1 MTATDH
7 IDAAIASLAE
17 ARKQLLVVPPVSSP
31 PPVPGNLPEPEPF
44 YALPRE
50 NNSAISSVYGTPSK
64 NPTNLDWFS
73 FPVADAKLYE
83 RNGADLK
90 SYAGDA
96 NDDHRTHKMLTA
108 RLTNALAEIFVTLG
122 ESEFKRQGW
131 HVWGGSHNYRVKVG
145 GSSLSTHAWGAAV
158 DINPSENVYTQK
170 TTTFS
175 DAAINIMEKWGFLS
189 GGRAWGKDWMHF
201 QAIIPFISA
210 GSYYDRNG
218 LPKNIR
224 EA

>member
-1 MTATDH
+1 MNPIAH
-7 IDAAIASLAE
+7 VDAAIASLLE
-17 ARKQLLVVPPVSSP
+17 AKKQLLTVPPVDATP
-31 PPVPGNLPEPEPF
+31 PPVSDLPKPDPVYF
-44 YALPRE
+44 LPRE
-50 NNSAISSVYGTPSK
+50 TNSAISAVYGAASK
-64 NPTNLDWFS
+64 NPDYLDWFS

-96 NDDHRTHKMLTA
+96 NDDHRTHKKLTA
-108 RLTNALAEIFVTLG
+108 RLTNALAEIYVLLG
-122 ESEFKRQGW
+122 EAEFKRQGW

-158 DINPSENVYTQK
+158 DINPNENVYAQT

-175 DAAINIMEKWGFLS
+175 DAAIDIMEKWGFLS

-201 QAIIPFISA
+201 QAIIPYISS
-210 GSYYDRNG
+210 GSYYDRRG
-218 LPKNIR
+218 LPGNIK
-224 EA
+224 AA